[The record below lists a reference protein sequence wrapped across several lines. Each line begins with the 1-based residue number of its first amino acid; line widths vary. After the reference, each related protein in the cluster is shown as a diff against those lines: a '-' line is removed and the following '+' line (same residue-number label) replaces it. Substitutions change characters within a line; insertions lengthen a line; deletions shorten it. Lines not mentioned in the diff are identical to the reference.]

1 MIQANRIHWFTRH
14 TVMTALAVLLFCA
27 AIVFIYVTFFKSK
40 EPTHYG
46 LALVKRGTIISSVT
60 GTGHISA
67 SNQLDIKSTV
77 SGTIIGIDIASGQ
90 HVEEGTVVM
99 RLDDT
104 DAAKTVRDA
113 NVGLQSAKLALKKL
127 QQPPDRLSVLQAQ
140 HAVTQSRN
148 AKQRATEDLDSA
160 RIALQKMTKSPDE
173 LAVLQANNAL
183 TSAQEALRKAEDNLK
198 KSREDGFNSVA
209 DAFLNFPAIMTG
221 LNDMFYVS
229 SIDRNQLNTDWYANQ
244 ITRWDSDKVVRYK
257 GDLAATYA
265 LARDQY
271 AANFDHYKMSSRSSD
286 AQTLE
291 SLIIETYETS
301 KRISDTVKAANNYID
316 LIQNVLKE
324 HSYPIP
330 SAITTHKGSLT
341 TYTNQSNMS
350 SSDLLAIKQSIE
362 DTKTSIVSAQRLI
375 DDKTESLRKLNEGAD
390 PLDIQSQKIIIK
402 QKEDAIID
410 ADRAIAEKTESLRKL
425 NEGADPLDIQSQ
437 ELAVMQRE
445 HALAD
450 AQEQLKEYVIHAP
463 FGGDI
468 AALPVKINDLLSPSN
483 VAATLITR
491 QRIAELSLSEVDVA
505 HVKRTQKVTLSFD
518 AIPDM
523 TISGTVSDIDVVGTV
538 SQGVVTYVV
547 KVSFD
552 TQDERVKPGMSASG
566 TIITD
571 VKQDILTVPNAAVK
585 TRGDAWYVSMPTES
599 ISGEGAALNDV
610 VLTAPVREVPVTVG
624 SVNDTLTEI
633 VSGLNEGD
641 IIIAKTI
648 QQQTKPVQS
657 QTPSLFGSPGG
668 NRGFGGSPAGSAGR
682 PGR

>member
-14 TVMTALAVLLFCA
+14 TVMTALAVLLLGA

-148 AKQRATEDLDSA
+148 AKQRAAEDLDSA

-271 AANFDHYKMSSRSSD
+271 AANFDHYKTSSRSSD

-390 PLDIQSQKIIIK
+390 PLDIQSQ
-402 QKEDAIID
+402 
-410 ADRAIAEKTESLRKL
+410 
-425 NEGADPLDIQSQ
+425 

-468 AALPVKINDLLSPSN
+468 AALPVKIDDSLSPSN

-668 NRGFGGSPAGSAGR
+668 NRGFGGSPAGGAGR